1 MYIKLDKNKAI
12 NYYGIFY
19 YQKLCGHYFVYKVIG
34 EEYEIIDI
42 MNTEQGAKNLI
53 NMYKY

>member
-1 MYIKLDKNKAI
+1 MYIELDKNKAN
-12 NYYGIFY
+12 NYYGNLY